1 MVKLWSE
8 EKTST
13 HASQNISDLISTFP
27 RTLLTCEALQN
38 NFPENSCDNAIWL
51 RSLNCILHLLWIP
64 SKPEPDVHTLSSFRP
79 VLTSPPPLNRPAAV
93 NEKWGES
100 SFSSHSCSLPSSLRG
115 LWGFQELLPL
125 FLCLEILRTDPRFQS
140 GRKASAIPCW
150 KSFVSS
156 ALLVLVLYAAYFRM
170 QQSSLNK
177 HPTLDWLPQYSICAV
192 NQHSWLKKIVKG
204 NDKNTKNI
212 CNSSKRLFRLG
223 SCSGLILSNRC
234 RAAETHTIKY
244 TKLLYRHK

>member
-125 FLCLEILRTDPRFQS
+125 FLCLEILRTDPRFS
-140 GRKASAIPCW
+140 VREESLCYSVLEVVCFICFIG
-150 KSFVSS
+150 VST
-156 ALLVLVLYAAYFRM
+156 V
-170 QQSSLNK
+170 
-177 HPTLDWLPQYSICAV
+177 C
-192 NQHSWLKKIVKG
+192 
-204 NDKNTKNI
+204 
-212 CNSSKRLFRLG
+212 CLFQDATV
-223 SCSGLILSNRC
+223 IL
-234 RAAETHTIKY
+234 E
-244 TKLLYRHK
+244 